1 MFVFIVKYLRHMSN
15 DWMHDLP
22 LDVKRYILEFI
33 TLTRSDWKT
42 CRLTESDGI
51 KQLAKLFT
59 HDQVLDNGSWKI
71 DHQKTPDF
79 YHRLIYGRVVDK
91 KKRDALF
98 PRKYLRLTVWNIF

>member
-1 MFVFIVKYLRHMSN
+1 MSDRMN
-15 DWMHDLP
+15 DLP
-22 LDVKRYILEFI
+22 VEVKRYILDFI
-33 TLTRSDWKT
+33 YLTRSDWKT

-71 DHQKTPDF
+71 DHRTHDF
-79 YHRLIYGRVVDK
+79 YNRLLYGRVIHK
-91 KKRDALF
+91 KERDLLF

>member
-1 MFVFIVKYLRHMSN
+1 MS
-15 DWMHDLP
+15 DRTMQDLP
-22 LDVKRYILEFI
+22 VELKRYILDFI
-33 TLTRSDWKT
+33 DPYLTRSDWKS

-71 DHQKTPDF
+71 DTQKHDF
-79 YHRLIYGRVVDK
+79 YNRLIYGRVVHK
-91 KKRDALF
+91 KERDLLF